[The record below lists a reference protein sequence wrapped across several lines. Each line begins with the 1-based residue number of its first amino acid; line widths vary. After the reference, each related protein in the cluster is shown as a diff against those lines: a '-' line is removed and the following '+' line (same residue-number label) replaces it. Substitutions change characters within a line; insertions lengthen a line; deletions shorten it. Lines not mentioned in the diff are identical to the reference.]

1 MSKSIPV
8 HTDILDRAL
17 AVGDYVVYPY
27 SNTLRLGKVEKL
39 NPKMIKI
46 QGKYAINKYPKD
58 TAKLEGPDL
67 VMYLLKK

>member
-1 MSKSIPV
+1 MSKPIPA
-8 HTDILDRAL
+8 HTDILGRAL
-17 AVGDYVVYPY
+17 TVGDYVVYPY

-46 QGKYAINKYPKD
+46 QSKYSINKYPKD